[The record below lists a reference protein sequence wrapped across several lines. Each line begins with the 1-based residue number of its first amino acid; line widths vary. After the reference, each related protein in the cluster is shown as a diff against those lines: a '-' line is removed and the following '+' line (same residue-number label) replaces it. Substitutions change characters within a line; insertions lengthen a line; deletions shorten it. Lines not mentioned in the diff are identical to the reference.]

1 VFCTSM
7 YETYHTERMW
17 NWVCKKYLNYVR
29 FVRMYICMFCMYVMF
44 VRIICAMILLCN
56 GYVTM
61 YLCLYVCT

>member
-29 FVRMYICMFCMYVMF
+29 FVRMYICMFCTYVMF
-44 VRIICAMILLCN
+44 LRNIAMIFLLM
-56 GYVTM
+56 GM
-61 YLCLYVCT
+61 